1 MKFRHTIVAL
11 AAVSLGAFG
20 CASNPPAQQ
29 PTTTGATQGYNEN
42 GTNQPGQDQNGV
54 GVQGNIGGGVN
65 AGENGVGAEG
75 NAGGSAH
82 AGGSGVQG
90 SMQGNA
96 NIGGTEQGSQAQGQM
111 GQGQFTTDGQ
121 IAAFADAVNKA
132 EVDQAKLA
140 LRKAKDAQVKAFAQE
155 MANQHGQLLNTEKR
169 MLSAQNITPEPNATV
184 NQLES
189 QAQSGLSTLSSKT
202 GNDFDK
208 AYIDLQVQEHQQVLN
223 SLDNDILPA
232 ARNATF
238 KQELQTMRNHVQM
251 HLQRAQAIQQRLQGG
266 GTSNP

>member
-1 MKFRHTIVAL
+1 MMFRHTIVAL

-29 PTTTGATQGYNEN
+29 PTTTGATQGYNDN
-42 GTNQPGQDQNGV
+42 TNQPGTDQNGV
-54 GVQGNIGGGVN
+54 SAQGNLGGGVN
-65 AGENGVGAEG
+65 AGENGVGAQG
-75 NAGGSAH
+75 SAGGSVN

-96 NIGGTEQGSQAQGQM
+96 NIGGTEQGSQTQGQM

-121 IAAFADAVNKA
+121 IAAFADAVNKG

-140 LRKAKDAQVKAFAQE
+140 VRKAKDAQVKAFAQE
-155 MANQHGQLLNTEKR
+155 MITQHGQLLNSDKR
-169 MLSAQNITPEPNATV
+169 MLSAQNITPEPNAAV

-189 QAQSGLSTLSSKT
+189 QAQSSLSSLSSKT
-202 GNDFDK
+202 GSDFDK

-223 SLDNDILPA
+223 TLDNEILPA

-238 KQELQTMRNHVQM
+238 KQDLQTMRNHVQM
-251 HLQRAQAIQQRLQGG
+251 HLQRAQAIQSRLQGG
-266 GTSNP
+266 GTGNP